1 MPLFSMSGN
10 GNDPAGGN
18 AAPQQI
24 PMSPA
29 QIADYAA
36 LVRSPHTQPADLEGW
51 ASAQGH
57 TMTNAAD
64 ILSFM
69 RQNPQASPADRFQME
84 TPPPSTPS
92 QASSPGLATR
102 LMGSLNEGMADTL
115 GQPVD
120 LVSSALKWTGLPMS
134 EKPIMGSDW
143 ISSQMHGLGL
153 GAFNKSYAPQ
163 SQPEGYGQQI
173 ARGVGQAAFE
183 PFGYGK
189 VITQGL
195 EHAAAPLGWK

>member
-1 MPLFSMSGN
+1 MPLFSMSGD
-10 GNDPAGGN
+10 GSGPAGGN
-18 AAPQQI
+18 PAPQQI

-29 QIADYAA
+29 QIADYTA

-69 RQNPQASPADRFQME
+69 RQNPQASPGNHFQMGA
-84 TPPPSTPS
+84 PTPS
-92 QASSPGLATR
+92 NPPQASGPGLATR
-102 LMGSLNEGMADTL
+102 LMGSLNEGMADTI

-120 LVSSALKWTGLPMS
+120 LVNSALKWTGLPMPD
-134 EKPIMGSDW
+134 KPFMGSDW
-143 ISSQMHGLGL
+143 ISSQMHGWNL

-189 VITQGL
+189 AITQGL
-195 EHAAAPLGWK
+195 EHAAAPFAAK